1 MKRVGRLVPGL
12 AAALVLLTAAQ
23 AATGAVRIKRVDLSG
38 YPTVR
43 VSVLTPTV
51 RTPAPTL
58 RENGK
63 AVTGLTASRLHSK
76 SVVIAV
82 DRSRSMRGAA
92 IRNATAAARRFV
104 AAKEDADRFAL
115 FGVGSEALQLTSFGT
130 ATIDVDSGLRSL
142 SVDSAQGTALYDTI
156 VLASLELQKQPRP
169 RLLLL
174 ITDGRDRGSSA
185 SLADAIDGA
194 SRAGVA
200 VYSIGVDGPQLTP
213 APLRALARATGGT
226 YFAGR
231 RSALL
236 TRAYERL
243 SAELRRTWDLQ
254 YFTTARPG
262 DHLRISTRWH
272 GIVAGTR
279 LTIPKSE
286 AAASGGGRGFLER
299 TRDHWWAAVIIGLL
313 AGLLVFY
320 CIGLLIVT
328 PRKQWVRERLRPWTN
343 WEALPAVRTDEYGR
357 LAPFAPLFRATER
370 MLEGR
375 GPWRRLERALERAD
389 LQLRA
394 VELFYLMVT
403 SGFAL
408 GVIAAVAGFGL
419 YVTVLFVAIGA
430 LAPYLAVYRK
440 GSKRL
445 SAFDAQLPSAL
456 NTLAG
461 SLKAGHS
468 FTQALQVLVE
478 EAGPPMD
485 GELRRVMT
493 ETRLGRSMDTS
504 LMEMGRR
511 VGSKELNLVLRA
523 VIVQRQVGG
532 SMAGLFELVADTL
545 VQRQQFHQK
554 VKALTAQGRMTAVLL
569 IALPFMIGFL
579 LSLVS
584 PGYLNPLF
592 HSGTGQVLTTTAILM
607 MTFGALM
614 LRKITSFRGYR

>member
-1 MKRVGRLVPGL
+1 
-12 AAALVLLTAAQ
+12 
-23 AATGAVRIKRVDLSG
+23 
-38 YPTVR
+38 
-43 VSVLTPTV
+43 VS
-51 RTPAPTL
+51 
-58 RENGK
+58 
-63 AVTGLTASRLHSK
+63 
-76 SVVIAV
+76 
-82 DRSRSMRGAA
+82 
-92 IRNATAAARRFV
+92 
-104 AAKEDADRFAL
+104 
-115 FGVGSEALQLTSFGT
+115 
-130 ATIDVDSGLRSL
+130 
-142 SVDSAQGTALYDTI
+142 
-156 VLASLELQKQPRP
+156 
-169 RLLLL
+169 
-174 ITDGRDRGSSA
+174 
-185 SLADAIDGA
+185 
-194 SRAGVA
+194 
-200 VYSIGVDGPQLTP
+200 
-213 APLRALARATGGT
+213 
-226 YFAGR
+226 
-231 RSALL
+231 
-236 TRAYERL
+236 
-243 SAELRRTWDLQ
+243 
-254 YFTTARPG
+254 
-262 DHLRISTRWH
+262 
-272 GIVAGTR
+272 
-279 LTIPKSE
+279 
-286 AAASGGGRGFLER
+286 
-299 TRDHWWAAVIIGLL
+299 
-313 AGLLVFY
+313 
-320 CIGLLIVT
+320 
-328 PRKQWVRERLRPWTN
+328 
-343 WEALPAVRTDEYGR
+343 
-357 LAPFAPLFRATER
+357 
-370 MLEGR
+370 
-375 GPWRRLERALERAD
+375 
-389 LQLRA
+389 
-394 VELFYLMVT
+394 
-403 SGFAL
+403 
-408 GVIAAVAGFGL
+408 GFGL
-419 YVTVLFVAIGA
+419 YVTLLFVAIGA

-485 GELRRVMT
+485 VELRRVMT